1 MRGAWLGLGFAKV
14 EPGGVG
20 KLSGR
25 TFDGPFALVLDASD
39 TSVVTVESM
48 TVGEAPVQ
56 LMPPKPLPWTNRGY
70 TTWHGTADRAGAV
83 DVIVRNTGKELVYVA
98 GGLVS

>member
-1 MRGAWLGLGFAKV
+1 MGLGFAKV

-25 TFDGPFALVLDASD
+25 TLDGPFALVLDASD

-48 TVGEAPVQ
+48 TVDEAPVQ

-70 TTWHGTADRAGAV
+70 TTWHGTADRAGVV
-83 DVIVRNTGKELVYVA
+83 DVIVRNTGKELVHVA